1 MFELNYYFVDVG
13 ENFCQVR
20 ERTADIALKDAFSDK
35 ATCMRAFAR
44 EYIRLKLK
52 EMLISDC
59 DVYKFVAVNK
69 VGKLSIESRVE
80 NMVTDETVEP
90 FFSSASLDIFKV
102 HPEEQLYVVC
112 SVVDKHYEHVVVGFD
127 NLYDPFFEEEQKRKS
142 KRKTL

>member
-13 ENFCQVR
+13 DNFCEVR

-35 ATCMRAFAR
+35 GEARNAFAR
-44 EYIRLKLK
+44 KYIRLKLK

-69 VGKLSIESRVE
+69 VGKLSVKSRID
-80 NMVTDETVEP
+80 NDSQLDIVEP
-90 FFSSASLDIFKV
+90 FYSSDEMDIYIIRPK
-102 HPEEQLYVVC
+102 EELYIIC
-112 SVVDKHYEHVVVGFD
+112 SVKPKNLEHVAIPFD
-127 NLYDPFFEEEQKRKS
+127 RLFDPCSPKKKS

>member
-13 ENFCQVR
+13 DNFCEVR

-35 ATCMRAFAR
+35 GQAKNAFAR
-44 EYIRLKLK
+44 KYIRLKLK

-69 VGKLSIESRVE
+69 VGKLSIRSRVE
-80 NMVTDETVEP
+80 NIITDEEVEP
-90 FFSSASLDIFKV
+90 FFESEDFDIFMV
-102 HPEEQLYVVC
+102 HPEEQLYVIC
-112 SVVDKHYEHVVVGFD
+112 SVIPNKIEHVVVDFD
-127 NLYDPFFEEEQKRKS
+127 NIIDPLSEFEKKC

>member
-13 ENFCQVR
+13 DNFCEVR

-35 ATCMRAFAR
+35 GTSKTAFAR
-44 EYIRLKLK
+44 KYIRLKLK

-69 VGKLSIESRVE
+69 ADKLSIESRVE
-80 NMVTDETVEP
+80 NKITDEVVEP
-90 FFSSASLDIFKV
+90 FYSTDKYDLFMV
-102 HPEEQLYVVC
+102 HPEEQLYVIC
-112 SVVDKHYEHVVVGFD
+112 SVIPRNYEHVLVD
-127 NLYDPFFEEEQKRKS
+127 YDQLYDPFSKSKNKS

>member
-13 ENFCQVR
+13 DNFCEVR

-35 ATCMRAFAR
+35 GTSKTAFAR
-44 EYIRLKLK
+44 KYIRLKLK

-80 NMVTDETVEP
+80 NIMTQEVVEP
-90 FFSSASLDIFKV
+90 FYSDDSLDFFMV
-102 HPEEQLYVVC
+102 HPEEQLYVIC
-112 SVVDKHYEHVVVGFD
+112 SVIPRNYEHVLVD
-127 NLYDPFFEEEQKRKS
+127 YDQLYDPFSKSKNKS